1 MHDEVKKEL
10 LDLNKDCP
18 ENQSILEAI
27 SKHSFESFQEIT
39 TRRFIKTHFPF
50 SLLPPSVL
58 ENGAKV
64 SQQFYFYIKTHIFV
78 CSVYYT
84 KEIGKQTKLFKY

>member
-1 MHDEVKKEL
+1 MSFFYKNYFFLFKKRFPIFLHDDVKKEL
-10 LDLNKDCP
+10 LELNKDSP

-27 SKHSFESFQEIT
+27 SQHSFESFQEIT

-64 SQQFYFYIKTHIFV
+64 SQYF
-78 CSVYYT
+78 
-84 KEIGKQTKLFKY
+84 LFFLK

>member
-10 LDLNKDCP
+10 LELNKDSP
-18 ENQSILEAI
+18 ENQSILETI
-27 SKHSFESFQEIT
+27 SQHSFESFQEIT

-64 SQQFYFYIKTHIFV
+64 SLKKYFIHMSVV
-78 CSVYYT
+78 CT
-84 KEIGKQTKLFKY
+84 